1 MARSPSPHPS
11 PLRGEGVDCGSLG
24 ANSVT
29 ARLEPERIVT
39 GAHIGRVVL
48 WMSGVLLSFSV
59 MAVSIR
65 ALVRTFSVFEILAI
79 RNAAGLTILLALACA
94 RPALRASLLPRRMG
108 MHALRNSVH
117 FAAQYAWALSITLLP
132 LATVF
137 ALEFTNPAWLALLA
151 AWLLRERMTTS
162 RAGAVVLGFLGVAV
176 ILRPGLEAF
185 QPAALIILGAAF
197 GFAVSSIATKKLI
210 VTETTFAILFW
221 MNAMQ
226 LPMNLVGSSP
236 SFVTRID
243 VAQALPMLGVAI
255 AGVFSHFC
263 LTNAFRHGDA
273 TIVVPLDFLRIP
285 LIALIG
291 WSLYGERL
299 DGFVFA
305 GAAIIIAGIFWNL
318 RAEAARG

>member
-1 MARSPSPHPS
+1 VSNAS
-11 PLRGEGVDCGSLG
+11 
-24 ANSVT
+24 
-29 ARLEPERIVT
+29 
-39 GAHIGRVVL
+39 IGRVVL
-48 WMSGVLLSFSV
+48 WMSGVLLSFTI

-65 ALVRTFSVFEILAI
+65 ALARTFNVFEILAI
-79 RNAAGLTILLALACA
+79 RNAAGLAILLAIACA
-94 RPALRASLLPRRMG
+94 RPALRASLPSRRMG
-108 MHALRNSVH
+108 MHLLRNSVH

-151 AWLLRERMTTS
+151 AWLLRERMTPS

-197 GFAVSSIATKKLI
+197 GFAVSSIVTKKLI
-210 VTETTFAILFW
+210 VTDTTFAILFW

-226 LPMNLVGSSP
+226 LPMNLAGSSP
-236 SFVTRID
+236 SAIAKID
-243 VAQALPMLGVAI
+243 AAQILPMLGVAI
-255 AGVFSHFC
+255 AGLSSHFC

-285 LIALIG
+285 LIALID
-291 WSLYGERL
+291 WSFYGEPL

-318 RAEAARG
+318 RAEAARA

>member
-1 MARSPSPHPS
+1 
-11 PLRGEGVDCGSLG
+11 
-24 ANSVT
+24 VT
-29 ARLEPERIVT
+29 SAS
-39 GAHIGRVVL
+39 IGRVVL

-65 ALVRTFSVFEILAI
+65 VLARSFNVFEILAF
-79 RNAAGLTILLALACA
+79 RNAAGLAILLALACA
-94 RPALRASLLPRRMG
+94 RPRLRASLLPRRMG

-117 FAAQYAWALSITLLP
+117 FAAQYAWALSLTLLP

-151 AWLLRERMTTS
+151 TWLLGERMTTS
-162 RAGAVVLGFLGVAV
+162 RAGAVVLGFLGVVV
-176 ILRPGLEAF
+176 ILRPGFAAF

-197 GFAVSSIATKKLI
+197 GFAVSTIATKKLI

-236 SFVTRID
+236 SFVTKI
-243 VAQALPMLGVAI
+243 GVAEMLPL
-255 AGVFSHFC
+255 AGLGISGLSAHFC

-291 WSLYGERL
+291 WWMYGELL

-318 RAEAARG
+318 RAEAARA

>member
-1 MARSPSPHPS
+1 MNNAS
-11 PLRGEGVDCGSLG
+11 
-24 ANSVT
+24 
-29 ARLEPERIVT
+29 
-39 GAHIGRVVL
+39 IGRVVL
-48 WMSGVLLSFSV
+48 WMSGVLLSFTI

-65 ALVRTFSVFEILAI
+65 ALARAFNVFEILAI
-79 RNAAGLTILLALACA
+79 RNAAGLTILLALACV

-151 AWLLRERMTTS
+151 AWLLRERLTPS

-176 ILRPGLEAF
+176 ILRPGFESF
-185 QPAALIILGAAF
+185 KPAALIILGAAF
-197 GFAVSSIATKKLI
+197 GFAVSSIVTKKLI

-226 LPMNLVGSSP
+226 LPMNLAGSSP
-236 SFVTRID
+236 FFVTRID
-243 VAQALPMLGVAI
+243 LAQALPVLGVGI
-255 AGVFSHFC
+255 AGLTSHFC

-273 TIVVPLDFLRIP
+273 SIVVPLDFLRIP

-291 WSLYGERL
+291 WSVYGEPL

-305 GAAIIIAGIFWNL
+305 GAAIIITGIVWNL
-318 RAEAARG
+318 RAEATTK

>member
-1 MARSPSPHPS
+1 VNNAS
-11 PLRGEGVDCGSLG
+11 
-24 ANSVT
+24 
-29 ARLEPERIVT
+29 
-39 GAHIGRVVL
+39 IGRVVL
-48 WMSGVLLSFSV
+48 WMSGVLLSFTI

-65 ALVRTFSVFEILAI
+65 ALARAFNVFEILAI
-79 RNAAGLTILLALACA
+79 RNAAGLTILLALACV

-151 AWLLRERMTTS
+151 AWLLRERLTPS

-176 ILRPGLEAF
+176 ILRPGFESF

-197 GFAVSSIATKKLI
+197 GFAVSSIVTKKLI

-226 LPMNLVGSSP
+226 LPMNLAGSSP
-236 SFVTRID
+236 FFVTRID
-243 VAQALPMLGVAI
+243 LAQALPVLGVAI
-255 AGVFSHFC
+255 AGLTSHFC

-273 TIVVPLDFLRIP
+273 SIVVPLDFLRIP

-291 WSLYGERL
+291 WSVYGEPL

-305 GAAIIIAGIFWNL
+305 GAAIIITGIVWNL
-318 RAEAARG
+318 RAEATTK

>member
-1 MARSPSPHPS
+1 MGCEILAARYQAVNNAQLS
-11 PLRGEGVDCGSLG
+11 
-24 ANSVT
+24 
-29 ARLEPERIVT
+29 
-39 GAHIGRVVL
+39 RVVL

-65 ALVRTFSVFEILAI
+65 ALARTLNVFEILAI
-79 RNAAGLTILLALACA
+79 RNGAGLLILIALAGA
-94 RPALRASLLPRRMG
+94 RPGLRASLLPRRMA

-151 AWLLRERMTTS
+151 TWLLRERMTVS

-197 GFAVSSIATKKLI
+197 GFAVSSIVTKKLI

-226 LPMNLVGSSP
+226 LPMNLLGSSP
-236 SFVTRID
+236 SAVTKID
-243 VAQALPMLGVAI
+243 LAQVLPMLAVALT
-255 AGVFSHFC
+255 GLSSHFC

-291 WSLYGERL
+291 WSFYGEPL

-318 RAEAARG
+318 RAEAART

>member
-1 MARSPSPHPS
+1 MNNAS
-11 PLRGEGVDCGSLG
+11 
-24 ANSVT
+24 
-29 ARLEPERIVT
+29 
-39 GAHIGRVVL
+39 IGRVVL
-48 WMSGVLLSFSV
+48 WMSGVLLSFTI

-65 ALVRTFSVFEILAI
+65 ALARAFNVFEILAI
-79 RNAAGLTILLALACA
+79 RNAAGLTILLALACV

-151 AWLLRERMTTS
+151 AWLLRERLTPS

-176 ILRPGLEAF
+176 ILRPGFESF

-197 GFAVSSIATKKLI
+197 GFAVSSIVTKKLI

-236 SFVTRID
+236 SFVTKLDD
-243 VAQALPMLGVAI
+243 VTQILPLLGVAI
-255 AGVFSHFC
+255 AGLSSHFC
-263 LTNAFRHGDA
+263 LTNAFRYGDA

-291 WSLYGERL
+291 WSVYGEPL
-299 DGFVFA
+299 DAFVFV
-305 GAAIIIAGIFWNL
+305 GAAIIITGIVWNL
-318 RAEAARG
+318 RAEATRK

>member
-1 MARSPSPHPS
+1 
-11 PLRGEGVDCGSLG
+11 
-24 ANSVT
+24 
-29 ARLEPERIVT
+29 VT

-226 LPMNLVGSSP
+226 LPMNLIGSSP
-236 SFVTRID
+236 SFVTKLDD
-243 VAQALPMLGVAI
+243 VTQILPLIGVAI
-255 AGVFSHFC
+255 AGLSSHFC
-263 LTNAFRHGDA
+263 LTNAFRYGDA

-291 WSLYGERL
+291 WSVYREPL
-299 DGFVFA
+299 DAFVFI
-305 GAAIIIAGIFWNL
+305 GAAIIITGIVWNL
-318 RAEAARG
+318 RAEATRK

>member
-1 MARSPSPHPS
+1 MNAAS
-11 PLRGEGVDCGSLG
+11 
-24 ANSVT
+24 
-29 ARLEPERIVT
+29 
-39 GAHIGRVVL
+39 IGRVVL
-48 WMSGVLLSFSV
+48 WMSGVLLSFTV

-65 ALVRTFSVFEILAI
+65 ALARTFNVFEILAI
-79 RNAAGLTILLALACA
+79 RNAAGLAILLAIACA
-94 RPALRASLLPRRMG
+94 RPTLRASLLSRRMG
-108 MHALRNSVH
+108 MHLLRNSVH

-151 AWLLRERMTTS
+151 TWLLGERMTTS

-176 ILRPGLEAF
+176 ILRPGFETF
-185 QPAALIILGAAF
+185 QPASLIILGAAL
-197 GFAVSSIATKKLI
+197 GFAVSSIVTKKLI

-226 LPMNLVGSSP
+226 LPMNLAGSSP
-236 SFVTRID
+236 SVLAKID
-243 VAQALPMLGVAI
+243 AAQALPMLGVAI
-255 AGVFSHFC
+255 AGLSSHYC

-291 WSLYGERL
+291 WSFYGEPL

-318 RAEAARG
+318 RAEAARTRGSA

>member
-1 MARSPSPHPS
+1 
-11 PLRGEGVDCGSLG
+11 
-24 ANSVT
+24 
-29 ARLEPERIVT
+29 
-39 GAHIGRVVL
+39 
-48 WMSGVLLSFSV
+48 
-59 MAVSIR
+59 
-65 ALVRTFSVFEILAI
+65 
-79 RNAAGLTILLALACA
+79 
-94 RPALRASLLPRRMG
+94 MG
-108 MHALRNSVH
+108 MHLLRNSVH

-151 AWLLRERMTTS
+151 AWLLGERMTPS

-197 GFAVSSIATKKLI
+197 GFAVSSIVTKKLI
-210 VTETTFAILFW
+210 VTDTTFAILFW

-226 LPMNLVGSSP
+226 LPMNLAGSSP
-236 SFVTRID
+236 SVIGKID
-243 VAQALPMLGVAI
+243 GAQILPMLGVAI
-255 AGVFSHFC
+255 AGLSAHFC

-291 WSLYGERL
+291 WSFYGEPL

-305 GAAIIIAGIFWNL
+305 GAAIIIAGIVWNL
-318 RAEAARG
+318 RAEAARS

>member
-1 MARSPSPHPS
+1 M
-11 PLRGEGVDCGSLG
+11 
-24 ANSVT
+24 NST
-29 ARLEPERIVT
+29 R
-39 GAHIGRVVL
+39 IGRVVL

-65 ALVRTFSVFEILAI
+65 ALARTFNVFEILAI
-79 RNAAGLTILLALACA
+79 RNAAGLAILLALACA
-94 RPALRASLLPRRMG
+94 RPSLRASLVPRRMA

-151 AWLLRERMTTS
+151 AWFLREPLTPS
-162 RAGAVVLGFLGVAV
+162 RIGAVVLGFLGVAV
-176 ILRPGLEAF
+176 ILRPGLATF
-185 QPAALIILGAAF
+185 QPASLIILGAAL

-236 SFVTRID
+236 SFVARID
-243 VAQALPMLGVAI
+243 PGEMLPLLGVAL
-255 AGVFSHFC
+255 AGLSSHFC

-273 TIVVPLDFLRIP
+273 SIVVPLDFLRIP
-285 LIALIG
+285 LIAVIG
-291 WSLYGERL
+291 WFFYGEPL
-299 DGFVFA
+299 DAFVFA
-305 GAAIIIAGIFWNL
+305 GAAIIVTGIFWNL
-318 RAEAARG
+318 RAEAARV

>member
-1 MARSPSPHPS
+1 VNNAS
-11 PLRGEGVDCGSLG
+11 
-24 ANSVT
+24 
-29 ARLEPERIVT
+29 
-39 GAHIGRVVL
+39 IGRVVL
-48 WMSGVLLSFSV
+48 WMSGVLLSFTI

-65 ALVRTFSVFEILAI
+65 ALARAFNVFEILAI
-79 RNAAGLTILLALACA
+79 RNAAGLTILLALACV

-151 AWLLRERMTTS
+151 AWLLRERLTPS

-176 ILRPGLEAF
+176 ILRPGFESF
-185 QPAALIILGAAF
+185 KPAALIILGAAF
-197 GFAVSSIATKKLI
+197 GFAVSSIVTKKLI

-226 LPMNLVGSSP
+226 LPMNLAGSSP
-236 SFVTRID
+236 FFVTRID
-243 VAQALPMLGVAI
+243 LAQALPVLGVGI
-255 AGVFSHFC
+255 AGLTSHFC

-273 TIVVPLDFLRIP
+273 SIVVPLDFLRIP

-291 WSLYGERL
+291 WSVYGEPL

-305 GAAIIIAGIFWNL
+305 GAAIIITGIVWNL
-318 RAEAARG
+318 RAEATTK

>member
-1 MARSPSPHPS
+1 
-11 PLRGEGVDCGSLG
+11 
-24 ANSVT
+24 VT
-29 ARLEPERIVT
+29 S
-39 GAHIGRVVL
+39 AHIGRVML

-65 ALVRTFSVFEILAI
+65 ALARTFNVFEILAL
-79 RNAAGLTILLALACA
+79 RNAAGLAILLALACA

-162 RAGAVVLGFLGVAV
+162 RAGAAVLGFLGVTV

-236 SFVTRID
+236 SFVTKID
-243 VAQALPMLGVAI
+243 DVTQILPLIGVAI
-255 AGVFSHFC
+255 AGLSSHFC
-263 LTNAFRHGDA
+263 LTNAFRYGDA

-291 WSLYGERL
+291 WWFYAETL
-299 DGFVFA
+299 DAFVFA
-305 GAAIIIAGIFWNL
+305 GAAIIVTGIVWNL
-318 RAEAARG
+318 RAEATRK

>member
-1 MARSPSPHPS
+1 MNA
-11 PLRGEGVDCGSLG
+11 GS
-24 ANSVT
+24 
-29 ARLEPERIVT
+29 
-39 GAHIGRVVL
+39 IGRVVL
-48 WMSGVLLSFSV
+48 WMSGVLLSFTV

-65 ALVRTFSVFEILAI
+65 ALARTFNVFEILAI
-79 RNAAGLTILLALACA
+79 RNAAGLAILLAIACA
-94 RPALRASLLPRRMG
+94 RPTLRASLLSRRMG
-108 MHALRNSVH
+108 MHLLRNSVH

-151 AWLLRERMTTS
+151 TWLLGERMTTS

-176 ILRPGLEAF
+176 ILRPGFETF
-185 QPAALIILGAAF
+185 QPASLIILGAAL
-197 GFAVSSIATKKLI
+197 GFAVSSIVTKKLI

-226 LPMNLVGSSP
+226 LPMNLAGSSP
-236 SFVTRID
+236 SVLAKID
-243 VAQALPMLGVAI
+243 AAQALPMLGVAI
-255 AGVFSHFC
+255 AGLSSHYC

-291 WSLYGERL
+291 WSFYGEPL

-318 RAEAARG
+318 RAEAARTRGSA

>member
-1 MARSPSPHPS
+1 VNNAS
-11 PLRGEGVDCGSLG
+11 
-24 ANSVT
+24 
-29 ARLEPERIVT
+29 
-39 GAHIGRVVL
+39 IGRVVL
-48 WMSGVLLSFSV
+48 WMSGVLLSFTI

-65 ALVRTFSVFEILAI
+65 ALARAFNVFEILAI
-79 RNAAGLTILLALACA
+79 RNAAGLTILLALACV

-151 AWLLRERMTTS
+151 AWLLRERLTPS

-176 ILRPGLEAF
+176 ILRPGFESF
-185 QPAALIILGAAF
+185 KPAALIILGAAF
-197 GFAVSSIATKKLI
+197 GFAVSSIVTKKLI

-226 LPMNLVGSSP
+226 LPMNLAGSSP
-236 SFVTRID
+236 FFVTRID
-243 VAQALPMLGVAI
+243 LAQALPVLGVAI
-255 AGVFSHFC
+255 AGLTSHFC

-273 TIVVPLDFLRIP
+273 SIVVPLDFLRIP

-291 WSLYGERL
+291 WSVYGEPL

-305 GAAIIIAGIFWNL
+305 GAAIIITGIVWNL
-318 RAEAARG
+318 RAEATTK

>member
-1 MARSPSPHPS
+1 MNAAS
-11 PLRGEGVDCGSLG
+11 
-24 ANSVT
+24 
-29 ARLEPERIVT
+29 
-39 GAHIGRVVL
+39 IGRVML
-48 WMSGVLLSFSV
+48 WMSGVLLSFTV

-65 ALVRTFSVFEILAI
+65 ALARTFNVFEILAI
-79 RNAAGLTILLALACA
+79 RNAAGLAILLAIASA
-94 RPALRASLLPRRMG
+94 RPTLRASLLSRRMG
-108 MHALRNSVH
+108 MHFLRNSVH

-151 AWLLRERMTTS
+151 TWLLGERMTTS

-176 ILRPGLEAF
+176 ILRPGFEAF
-185 QPAALIILGAAF
+185 QPASLIILGAAL
-197 GFAVSSIATKKLI
+197 GFAVSSIVTKKLI

-226 LPMNLVGSSP
+226 LPMNLAGSSP
-236 SFVTRID
+236 SVLAKID
-243 VAQALPMLGVAI
+243 AAQALPMLGVAI
-255 AGVFSHFC
+255 AGLSSHYC

-291 WSLYGERL
+291 WSFYGEPL

-318 RAEAARG
+318 RAEAART

>member
-1 MARSPSPHPS
+1 MNNAS
-11 PLRGEGVDCGSLG
+11 
-24 ANSVT
+24 
-29 ARLEPERIVT
+29 
-39 GAHIGRVVL
+39 IGRVVL
-48 WMSGVLLSFSV
+48 WMSGVLLSFTI

-65 ALVRTFSVFEILAI
+65 ALARAFNVFEILAI
-79 RNAAGLTILLALACA
+79 RNAAGLTILLALACV

-151 AWLLRERMTTS
+151 AWLLRERLTPS

-176 ILRPGLEAF
+176 ILRPGFESF

-197 GFAVSSIATKKLI
+197 GFAVSSIVTKKLI

-226 LPMNLVGSSP
+226 LPMNLAGSSP
-236 SFVTRID
+236 FFVTRID
-243 VAQALPMLGVAI
+243 LAQALPVLGVGI
-255 AGVFSHFC
+255 AGLTSHFC

-273 TIVVPLDFLRIP
+273 SIVVPLDFLRIP

-291 WSLYGERL
+291 WSVYGEPL

-305 GAAIIIAGIFWNL
+305 GAAIIITGIVWNL
-318 RAEAARG
+318 RAEATTK

>member
-1 MARSPSPHPS
+1 MNNAS
-11 PLRGEGVDCGSLG
+11 
-24 ANSVT
+24 
-29 ARLEPERIVT
+29 
-39 GAHIGRVVL
+39 IGRVVL
-48 WMSGVLLSFSV
+48 WMSGVLLSFTI

-65 ALVRTFSVFEILAI
+65 ALARAFNVFEILAI
-79 RNAAGLTILLALACA
+79 RNAAGLTILLALACV

-151 AWLLRERMTTS
+151 AWLLRERLTPS

-176 ILRPGLEAF
+176 ILRPGFESF

-197 GFAVSSIATKKLI
+197 GFAVSSIVTKKLI

-226 LPMNLVGSSP
+226 LPMNLAGSSP
-236 SFVTRID
+236 FFVTRID
-243 VAQALPMLGVAI
+243 LAQALPVLGVAI
-255 AGVFSHFC
+255 AGLTSHFC

-273 TIVVPLDFLRIP
+273 SIVVPLDFLRIP

-291 WSLYGERL
+291 WSVYGEPL

-305 GAAIIIAGIFWNL
+305 GAAIIITGIVWNL
-318 RAEAARG
+318 RAEATTK